1 MISVNKIVKKLAKGI
16 KGYLQIRCV
25 IKLHPIFSSV
35 LFLLF
40 QPPGRFLGVYGGGF
54 RFLGSLMVIFNLP
67 EVRVGLQTGEDKMK
81 DQC

>member
-16 KGYLQIRCV
+16 KGYLRIRCI

-40 QPPGRFLGVYGGGF
+40 RPPGRFLGVYGGGF
-54 RFLGSLMVIFNLP
+54 RFLGSLVVILDVP
-67 EVRVGLQTGEDKMK
+67 EVKVGKQDKESGK
-81 DQC
+81 Y